1 MSYRTKVFHQPVTE
15 PVPHQ
20 QVIKSTEFR
29 AICKMITDNNLLW
42 TGRKP
47 RRTYRQVR
55 TLFSEATDGLD
66 INDYW
71 TCIGPQWDNP
81 VNRTFASRNINSMRV
96 IYIKK
101 GQKCCVG
108 NARHDKLMP
117 HRGPCRRDIQN
128 KEPWKMTVSQYVSC
142 GLCNEY

>member
-29 AICKMITDNNLLW
+29 AICKMINDNNLLW
-42 TGRKP
+42 SGRKP

-66 INDYW
+66 INDEKKV
-71 TCIGPQWDNP
+71 TLTIKMLKESNISLNSSSFFDEKAQKEQ
-81 VNRTFASRNINSMRV
+81 TFNT
-96 IYIKK
+96 
-101 GQKCCVG
+101 
-108 NARHDKLMP
+108 L
-117 HRGPCRRDIQN
+117 
-128 KEPWKMTVSQYVSC
+128 
-142 GLCNEY
+142 